1 MNDFMNNFISKR
13 FMYNIYEFIGEII
26 LKINL
31 VRDINC
37 MNQREMYQDLE
48 QRASFSHTVF
58 PRISAHALIRD
69 WIGFIKQST
78 GRLRNNE
85 VQKNA
90 V

>member
-48 QRASFSHTVF
+48 QGASFSQTVF

-69 WIGFIKQST
+69 WIY
-78 GRLRNNE
+78 
-85 VQKNA
+85 
-90 V
+90 